1 MKEVD
6 AEKYL
11 GRWYQ
16 MLRRRNPEDFG
27 DCSYAEYWK
36 MIDPNQDKNNE
47 VSDNIYNL

>member
-16 MLRRRNPEDFG
+16 MYRRRNPEDFG
-27 DCSYAEYWK
+27 DCSFTEY
-36 MIDPNQDKNNE
+36 
-47 VSDNIYNL
+47 